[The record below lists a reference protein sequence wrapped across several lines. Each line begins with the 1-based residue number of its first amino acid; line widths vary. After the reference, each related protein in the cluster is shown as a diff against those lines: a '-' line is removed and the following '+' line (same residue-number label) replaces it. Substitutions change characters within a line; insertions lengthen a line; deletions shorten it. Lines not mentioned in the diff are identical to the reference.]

1 MWLRALHT
9 GGTRITERRGWR
21 WGCTSTSVTGS
32 VWKAVDVKLIWY
44 NSTICHV
51 RVLRWSM
58 QGVPEVQRDQFQRS
72 DLCARDP
79 GAMPLHGAHQ
89 GWLVKRARNTK
100 VRWIIIFS
108 TWPLRSADPIALEG
122 TTPARPERA
131 ADQRDHFAVCK
142 FLGGA
147 TPTFSHRGSSSR
159 LRRVINSHL
168 RGRWRCCCSM
178 SQQIPFKD
186 NRD

>member
-1 MWLRALHT
+1 MTGHLTEALYT
-9 GGTRITERRGWR
+9 RGTRIKERRGWR
-21 WGCTSTSVTGS
+21 WYCTSTFVSGS
-32 VWKAVDVKLIWY
+32 VWKTVDVTLIWY
-44 NSTICHV
+44 NSTIWHV
-51 RVLRWSM
+51 HVLRWSM

-89 GWLVKRARNTK
+89 GWSVKRARNTK

-108 TWPLRSADPIALEG
+108 TWPLRSADPTTLEG
-122 TTPARPERA
+122 TTPARHGRV
-131 ADQRDHFAVCK
+131 ADQREQFAGWK

-147 TPTFSHRGSSSR
+147 TPSFSHHGSCSR

-168 RGRWRCCCSM
+168 RGRWRSCCVHKSAN
-178 SQQIPFKD
+178 SF
-186 NRD
+186 